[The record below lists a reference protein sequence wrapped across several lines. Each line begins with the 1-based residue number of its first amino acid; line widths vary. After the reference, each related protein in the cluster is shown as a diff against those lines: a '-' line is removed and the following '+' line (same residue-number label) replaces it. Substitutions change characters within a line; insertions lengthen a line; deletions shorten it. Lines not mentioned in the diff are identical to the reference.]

1 MINLLEGRPG
11 KFNFSLSPKLQTF
24 ARATHVRLRL
34 LRPRTLQG
42 HLMDLHSENH
52 FYQDSS
58 VTRRVSF
65 KFIKKFYF
73 NFYKIN

>member
-11 KFNFSLSPKLQTF
+11 KFNFSLSPKLQNF

-42 HLMDLHSENH
+42 HLMDLHGENYSH
-52 FYQDSS
+52 HDSS
-58 VTRRVSF
+58 VTRRVN
-65 KFIKKFYF
+65 F
-73 NFYKIN
+73 NHKNI